1 MISYS
6 TNWMGPVAT
15 RWYEERNI
23 PFEIRETCGK
33 LLPKT
38 EYKHFLESYSC
49 GRIDIYGLDEEEY
62 WGGKHEYGLAP
73 MRTED
78 WNNFSDW
85 LDEMQTE
92 ELWSYEELIEH
103 FQYYNKADI
112 RWAD

>member
-1 MISYS
+1 MITYS

-23 PFEIRETCGK
+23 PFVMKKTSDK
-33 LLPKT
+33 LLPAV
-38 EYKHFLESYSC
+38 EYKDYLESYSC

-62 WGGKHEYGLAP
+62 WCGKHEYGLAP

-78 WNNFSDW
+78 WNAFSDW
-85 LDEMQTE
+85 LDEMDTD
-92 ELWSYEELIEH
+92 ELWSYDKLIEH

-112 RWAD
+112 RWAN

>member
-6 TNWMGPVAT
+6 TNWMGPVST
-15 RWYEERNI
+15 KWYEDRNI
-23 PFEIRETCGK
+23 PFVRRKTSGK
-33 LLPKT
+33 LLPGV
-38 EYKHFLESYSC
+38 EYKDYLESYSC

-62 WGGKHEYGLAP
+62 WCGKHEYGLAP

-78 WNNFSDW
+78 WNAFTDW
-85 LDEMQTE
+85 LYQMQTE
-92 ELWSYEELIEH
+92 ELWSYEKLIEH